1 MITKCYIKFNYIEL
15 NIHTINNENEVLSH
29 MLNSFDAAYHSLCEE
44 ILEIGIHEM
53 IAQIQVR
60 FRNLVINFA
69 LTYLKD
75 FHY

>member
-1 MITKCYIKFNYIEL
+1 
-15 NIHTINNENEVLSH
+15 

-44 ILEIGIHEM
+44 VLEIGNT
-53 IAQIQVR
+53 
-60 FRNLVINFA
+60 RNDRTNTGTISKFVINFA

>member
-1 MITKCYIKFNYIEL
+1 
-15 NIHTINNENEVLSH
+15 

-44 ILEIGIHEM
+44 VLEIEIHEM

-60 FRNLVINFA
+60 FQNLVINFA

>member
-1 MITKCYIKFNYIEL
+1 MITKCYIKLSYIKL

-44 ILEIGIHEM
+44 VLEIEIHEM